1 MPPKRATR
9 GAAASTDGRK
19 ATATSSKATAPT
31 KTQKKTESKA
41 PTKAVAAAS
50 TTTTA
55 PASRKR
61 KAAESDD
68 EASAPVARVQKKQKE
83 EAPAPIIN
91 HPPTKRLDVYVF
103 GTNCYGELGLGD
115 ATKKSEIPGP
125 VLNPKLAADTV
136 GVVYLAVGGVHS
148 AALTHDNKIL
158 TWGVN
163 DEGTLGRDTKE
174 EKKEVDETNGVNGD
188 DKEDK
193 SDSDSDD
200 DEVDL
205 NMKEATPMAV
215 DSAHFPKGTVFT
227 QLAATDSATFA
238 LTQEGKVYGWGT
250 FRGSNGVIG
259 FSPDTKFQRTPILI
273 PGLEKVTELAAGAQ
287 HLMALTSSGQVFT
300 WGCEEQ
306 NQLGRRIS
314 GRLHGKL
321 ESLVPGKCALP
332 SGVVSIGTG
341 SYHSFAVRKN
351 GHVHAWG
358 SNNFGQT
365 AVPMSAGQSDAVVLY
380 PTEVKSFREFNK
392 IVSICG
398 GKDHSIAV
406 TEDGKCLTW
415 GRVDN
420 KALGLALADMPADD
434 LVHDE
439 HDRPRILTKAT
450 PLVDIKDEHIVFA
463 TASSDH
469 SFAITKDGKAY
480 SWGFNV
486 QRQAGHRELDE
497 VERPTLLQNKHVNG
511 KKLVGASAG
520 GQFSM
525 LVGEASPQQVNG
537 EQA

>member
-1 MPPKRATR
+1 MPPKRAATSKR
-9 GAAASTDGRK
+9 RVESPSDTVEKKKITNKTDAASTK
-19 ATATSSKATAPT
+19 PA
-31 KTQKKTESKA
+31 Q
-41 PTKAVAAAS
+41 
-50 TTTTA
+50 
-55 PASRKR
+55 ASRKR
-61 KAAESDD
+61 KATDSVEETTSGA
-68 EASAPVARVQKKQKE
+68 APAAQARVTKKQKE
-83 EAPAPIIN
+83 ALAIIN
-91 HPPTKRLDVYVF
+91 LPPTQKLDVYVF

-125 VLNPKLAADTV
+125 VLNPKLSAETV
-136 GVVYLAVGGVHS
+136 GVVQLAIGGVHS

-174 EKKEVDETNGVNGD
+174 ERKAENADAAKGEGKEGE
-188 DKEDK
+188 

-205 NMKEATPMAV
+205 NMKEATPTAV
-215 DSAHFPKGTVFT
+215 DPALFPEGTVFT
-227 QLAATDSATFA
+227 QVIATDSATFA
-238 LTQEGKVYGWGT
+238 LTQEGRVYGWGT

-259 FSPDTKFQRTPILI
+259 FSPETKIQRQPVLI
-273 PGLEKVTELAAGAQ
+273 PGLEKVTQLASGAQ
-287 HLMALTSSGQVFT
+287 HVLALTAKGAVLT

-321 ESLVPGKCALP
+321 ESLIPGQCALP
-332 SGVVSIGTG
+332 SDVVSIGTG
-341 SYHSFAVRKN
+341 SYHSFAIRKN
-351 GHVHAWG
+351 GRVHAWG

-380 PTEVKSFREFNK
+380 PTEVKSFRKQSK

-398 GKDHSIAV
+398 GKDHSVAV
-406 TEDGKCLTW
+406 TEDGKCLSW

-420 KALGLALADMPADD
+420 KALGISLEDMPSDE

-439 HDRPRILTKAT
+439 HGRPRILTMPT
-450 PLVDIKDEHIVFA
+450 PLTDIKEEVVFA

-469 SFAITKDGKAY
+469 SFAITKDGQAY

-486 QRQAGHRELDE
+486 QRQAGHRDE
-497 VERPTLLQNKHVNG
+497 DEIERPTLLQNKHVNG
-511 KKLVGASAG
+511 KKLVSASGG

-525 LVGEASPQQVNG
+525 LVGAHSPQVNG
-537 EQA
+537 TQA

>member
-9 GAAASTDGRK
+9 GAAASTTDGRK
-19 ATATSSKATAPT
+19 ATTASSKATAPT

-41 PTKAVAAAS
+41 PTKAAAA

-68 EASAPVARVQKKQKE
+68 ESAAPVARVQKKQKE

-174 EKKEVDETNGVNGD
+174 EKKEVEETNGVNG
-188 DKEDK
+188 EDK

-332 SGVVSIGTG
+332 AGVVSIGTG

-420 KALGLALADMPADD
+420 KALGLALADMPADE

-469 SFAITKDGKAY
+469 SFAITKDGQAY

-497 VERPTLLQNKHVNG
+497 VERPTLLQNKHVTG

-537 EQA
+537 EKA

>member
-9 GAAASTDGRK
+9 GAGADGRK
-19 ATATSSKATAPT
+19 ATTTASSKATTGAT
-31 KTQKKTESKA
+31 KAANKKTDSKA
-41 PTKAVAAAS
+41 PAKAAA
-50 TTTTA
+50 TAA

-61 KAAESDD
+61 KAVESED
-68 EASAPVARVQKKQKE
+68 ESSAPVARVQKKQKAE
-83 EAPAPIIN
+83 IIN

-125 VLNPKLAADTV
+125 VLNPKLAAESV

-174 EKKEVDETNGVNGD
+174 ERKEVEETNGVNG
-188 DKEDK
+188 EEQEEK
-193 SDSDSDD
+193 SDADSDD
-200 DEVDL
+200 EDEVDL
-205 NMKEATPMAV
+205 NMKEATPMPV
-215 DSAHFPKGTVFT
+215 DSAHFPEGTVFT

-259 FSPDTKFQRTPILI
+259 FSPDIKFQRTPMLV
-273 PGLEKVTELAAGAQ
+273 PGLEKVTDLAAGAQ
-287 HLMALTSSGQVFT
+287 HVMALTSNGQVFT

-332 SGVVSIGTG
+332 AGVVSIGTG

-380 PTEVKSFREFNK
+380 PTEVKSFREFSK

-398 GKDHSIAV
+398 GKDHSVAV

-420 KALGLALADMPADD
+420 KALGLALADMRADD

-450 PLVDIKDEHIVFA
+450 PLVDIKDEQIVFA

-469 SFAITKDGKAY
+469 SFAITKEGKAY

-497 VERPTLLQNKHVNG
+497 VERPTLLQNKHVTG

-520 GQFSM
+520 GQFS
-525 LVGEASPQQVNG
+525 
-537 EQA
+537 

>member
-1 MPPKRATR
+1 MPPKRAASSASKAKTETASKT
-9 GAAASTDGRK
+9 AAADK
-19 ATATSSKATAPT
+19 V
-31 KTQKKTESKA
+31 KKTANTS
-41 PTKAVAAAS
+41 AS
-50 TTTTA
+50 A
-55 PASRKR
+55 KPQASSRKR
-61 KAAESDD
+61 KAADSVEETTTSG
-68 EASAPVARVQKKQKE
+68 AAPAAPARVTKKQKE
-83 EAPAPIIN
+83 ALAIIN
-91 HPPTKRLDVYVF
+91 HAPTQRLDVYVF

-125 VLNPKLAADTV
+125 VLNPKLPADSV
-136 GVVYLAVGGVHS
+136 GVVQLAIGGVHS

-174 EKKEVDETNGVNGD
+174 ERKVEENGDGVNGD
-188 DKEDK
+188 EAKEE
-193 SDSDSDD
+193 SDSDSDDD

-205 NMKEATPMAV
+205 NMKEATPTAV
-215 DSAHFPKGTVFT
+215 DSALFPEGTVFT
-227 QLAATDSATFA
+227 QITATDSATFA
-238 LTQEGKVYGWGT
+238 LTQEGRVYGWGT

-259 FSPDTKFQRTPILI
+259 FSPETKIQRQPVLV
-273 PGLEKVTELAAGAQ
+273 PGLEKVTQLASGAQ
-287 HLMALTSSGQVFT
+287 HVLALTAKGAVLT

-321 ESLVPGKCALP
+321 ESLIPGQCALP
-332 SGVVSIGTG
+332 SDVVSIGTG

-351 GHVHAWG
+351 GRVHAWG

-365 AVPMSAGQSDAVVLY
+365 AVPMSAGESDAVVLY
-380 PTEVKSFREFNK
+380 PTEVKSFRKHSK

-398 GKDHSIAV
+398 GKDHSVAV
-406 TEDGKCLTW
+406 TEDGKCLSW

-420 KALGLALADMPADD
+420 KALGIPLADMPEEE

-439 HDRPRILTKAT
+439 HGRPRILTVPT
-450 PLVDIKDEHIVFA
+450 PLTDIKEEVVFA

-469 SFAITKDGKAY
+469 SFAITKDGQAY

-486 QRQAGHRELDE
+486 QRQAGHRDVDE

-511 KKLVGASAG
+511 KKLVGAAGG

-525 LVGEASPQQVNG
+525 LVGAYSPQVNG
-537 EQA
+537 TDA

>member
-1 MPPKRATR
+1 MPPKRAAS
-9 GAAASTDGRK
+9 AATKRK
-19 ATATSSKATAPT
+19 QDQPT
-31 KTQKKTESKA
+31 NNK
-41 PTKAVAAAS
+41 TKAEPTTVKEVAAPVK
-50 TTTTA
+50 TGG
-55 PASRKR
+55 RKR
-61 KAAESDD
+61 KAADSVEEKSG
-68 EASAPVARVQKKQKE
+68 ATAAAPAAAPRVTKKQKE
-83 EAPAPIIN
+83 AHAILNYAP
-91 HPPTKRLDVYVF
+91 KQLLDVYVF

-125 VLNPKLAADTV
+125 VLNPKLSADAA
-136 GVVYLAVGGVHS
+136 GVVQLAIGGVHS

-174 EKKEVDETNGVNGD
+174 ERKEVDAPNGD
-188 DKEDK
+188 AKEDE

-205 NMKEATPMAV
+205 NMKEATPTAV
-215 DSAHFPKGTVFT
+215 DSDLFPKGTVFT
-227 QLAATDSATFA
+227 QLTATDSATFA
-238 LTQEGKVYGWGT
+238 LTQEGQVYGWGT

-259 FSPDTKFQRTPILI
+259 FSPDTKIQTKPVLV
-273 PGLEKVTELAAGAQ
+273 PGLEKITYLAAGSQ
-287 HLMALTSSGQVFT
+287 HVLALTAKGAVLT

-321 ESLVPGKCALP
+321 EGLIPGQCALP
-332 SGVVSIGTG
+332 SDVVSIGTG
-341 SYHSFAVRKN
+341 SYHSFAIRKN
-351 GHVHAWG
+351 GRVHAWG

-365 AVPMSAGQSDAVVLY
+365 AVPMSAGESDAVVLY
-380 PTEVKSFREFNK
+380 PTEVKSFRKHSK
-392 IVSICG
+392 IVSIVG
-398 GKDHSIAV
+398 GKDHSLAV

-420 KALGLALADMPADD
+420 KALGIPLEEMPADEI
-434 LVHDE
+434 VHDE
-439 HDRPRILTKAT
+439 HDRPRILTMPT
-450 PLVDIKDEHIVFA
+450 PLVDIKEEIVFA

-486 QRQAGHRELDE
+486 QRQAGHRDQDE
-497 VERPTLLQNKHVNG
+497 VERPTLLSNKHVND
-511 KKLVGASAG
+511 KKLVGAAAG

-525 LVGEASPQQVNG
+525 IVGENSPQVNG
-537 EQA
+537 NHA